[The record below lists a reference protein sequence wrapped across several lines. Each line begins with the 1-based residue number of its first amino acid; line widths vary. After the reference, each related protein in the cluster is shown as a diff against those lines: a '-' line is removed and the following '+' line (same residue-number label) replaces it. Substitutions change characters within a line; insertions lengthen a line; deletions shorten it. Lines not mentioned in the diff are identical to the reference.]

1 MIVSIDIET
10 TGLDSSKHSVLE
22 IAAVI
27 DRGEGRVENCEVIHC
42 YVVHEE
48 VLGNLYALN
57 MNREAIYRIVDQHRD
72 SFFRFITPGEVKD
85 YFDSKLPKEQFTVAG
100 ANFAYFDARFL
111 EKLGWLP
118 NCFHRIMDVGNL
130 CWNFSLDG
138 DELPSIHTCLNR
150 VGIKGNVKHN
160 AIDDARDVLR
170 IIRKLK

>member
-10 TGLDSSKHSVLE
+10 TGLDPDKHSVLE

-27 DRGEGRVENCEVIHC
+27 DRGEEIENCEVIHC

-48 VLGNLYALN
+48 VLGNLCALN
-57 MNREAIYRIVDQHRD
+57 MNKRAIEQIVERGPFVYLKPHEVRD
-72 SFFRFITPGEVKD
+72 FFNAR
-85 YFDSKLPKEQFTVAG
+85 LPKEQFTVAG

-118 NCFHRIMDVGNL
+118 NCFHRIMDIGNL
-130 CWNFSLDG
+130 CWNFALDG
-138 DELPSIHTCLNR
+138 DKLPGMQTCLNR
-150 VGIKGNVKHN
+150 VGIKGNIKHN